1 MPDDDDWSDKSE
13 RDYDQVKES
22 EKQMGKS
29 DDEAEE
35 SGALTVNKETA
46 RKGDAEDIVKN
57 E

>member
-1 MPDDDDWSDKSE
+1 MPDNNDWSGKSE

-35 SGALTVNKETA
+35 SAALTVNKETA
-46 RKGDAEDIVKN
+46 RKGDAKDVVTN

>member
-1 MPDDDDWSDKSE
+1 MPDNTDWSDKSG

-35 SGALTVNKETA
+35 SASLTVNMETA
-46 RKGDAEDIVKN
+46 RKGDAEDVVKN